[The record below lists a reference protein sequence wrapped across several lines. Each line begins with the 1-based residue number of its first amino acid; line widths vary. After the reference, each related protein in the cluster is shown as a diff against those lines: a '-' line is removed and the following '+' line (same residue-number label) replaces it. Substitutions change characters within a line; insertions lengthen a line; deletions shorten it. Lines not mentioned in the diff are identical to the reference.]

1 MLSHVKKRP
10 HQDESPLNS
19 LKDDDLVRRAQDDD
33 LAAMEELVQRYQKQ
47 AFSIAYHMGSGD
59 LEEAKDH
66 TQEAFLRAFKNIKR
80 FKLKSSFYTWLY
92 RIIIN
97 TCLDGR
103 RRRQRRE
110 KYLPFLLPKP
120 SGGRF
125 SREVIHEQADT
136 GKENDP
142 LAVLSDKNFRYE
154 TRKAMKSLSEK
165 QRLTFH
171 LKVLQ
176 DMSIHEIAQ
185 VTGMAEGTVKSHLFR
200 ATHVLQKAL
209 QEWVEP

>member
-1 MLSHVKKRP
+1 MLSHAKKRA
-10 HQDESPLNS
+10 HQDRSPLNS
-19 LKDDDLVRRAQDDD
+19 LTDDDLVRRAQDDD
-33 LAAMEELVQRYQKQ
+33 QDAMEELIQRYQRR

-66 TQEAFLRAFKNIKR
+66 TQEAFLRAFRNIKR
-80 FKLKSSFYTWLY
+80 FKLKSSFYTWFY

-110 KYLPFLLPKP
+110 KYLPFLRPKT
-120 SGGRF
+120 SGNRL
-125 SREVIHEQADT
+125 SREAIEEQVDT
-136 GKENDP
+136 GKESDP
-142 LAVLSDKNFRYE
+142 LAVLSDKNFRHE
-154 TRKAMKSLSEK
+154 TQKAMRSLSEK
-165 QRLTFH
+165 QRLTFQ

-200 ATHVLQKAL
+200 ATHVLRKAL
-209 QEWVEP
+209 HEWVQP

>member
-1 MLSHVKKRP
+1 MLSHAKKGA
-10 HQDESPLNS
+10 HQDRSPLNS
-19 LKDDDLVRRAQDDD
+19 LTDDDLVRLAQDDD
-33 LAAMEELVQRYQKQ
+33 QGAMEELVQRYQRQ

-66 TQEAFLRAFKNIKR
+66 TQEAFLRAFRNIKR
-80 FKLKSSFYTWLY
+80 FKLKSSFYTWFY

-103 RRRQRRE
+103 RRRRRRE
-110 KYLPFLLPKP
+110 KYLPFLGPKT
-120 SGGRF
+120 SNYRL
-125 SREVIHEQADT
+125 SREVIEEQVDT
-136 GKENDP
+136 GKEGDP
-142 LAVLSDKNFRYE
+142 MAVLSDKNFRDE
-154 TRKAMKSLSEK
+154 TQKALKSLSEN
-165 QRLTFH
+165 QRLTFQ

-176 DMSIHEIAQ
+176 DMSIREIAQ

-200 ATHVLQKAL
+200 ATHVLRKAL